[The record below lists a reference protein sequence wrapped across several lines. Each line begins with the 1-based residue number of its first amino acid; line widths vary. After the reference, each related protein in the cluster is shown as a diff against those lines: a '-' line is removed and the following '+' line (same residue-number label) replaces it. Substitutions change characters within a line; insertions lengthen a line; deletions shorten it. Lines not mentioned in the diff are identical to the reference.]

1 MTEQRKNGS
10 VGRSVKESK
19 SFPIIRTSN
28 TECSESSEC
37 AMVHVVSIFYNLAIT
52 IECVV
57 TCVE

>member
-10 VGRSVKESK
+10 VGRSGKESK

-28 TECSESSEC
+28 TECSGSEC